1 MFDVLSKLSWFFKKY
16 WKQYT
21 VAVALLIIASGLE
34 VVPPY
39 LLGSIIDILTAG
51 EMTPALLTKY
61 ILIFVCIM
69 IGGYALNFVWQ
80 FRLFEGAINLEKIL
94 RRNLMQHF
102 LRMTPTFYEKNRTGD
117 LMARA
122 TNDLNAVSLTAG
134 FGIMTL
140 IDSTIYMGC
149 IIFAMGYMISWKLT
163 FFAMLPVPIMAI
175 LIQYLGKIVHE
186 RYMKAQDVFG
196 ELNDSVLE
204 SVAGVRVVRA
214 YVQEKK
220 DETNFAEIIIL

>member
-21 VAVALLIIASGLE
+21 VAVTLLMIASGLE

-102 LRMTPTFYEKNRTGD
+102 C
-117 LMARA
+117 
-122 TNDLNAVSLTAG
+122 V
-134 FGIMTL
+134 
-140 IDSTIYMGC
+140 
-149 IIFAMGYMISWKLT
+149 
-163 FFAMLPVPIMAI
+163 
-175 LIQYLGKIVHE
+175 
-186 RYMKAQDVFG
+186 
-196 ELNDSVLE
+196 
-204 SVAGVRVVRA
+204 
-214 YVQEKK
+214 
-220 DETNFAEIIIL
+220 

>member
-1 MFDVLSKLSWFFKKY
+1 M
-16 WKQYT
+16 
-21 VAVALLIIASGLE
+21 IASGLE
-34 VVPPY
+34 VIPPY
-39 LLGSIIDILTAG
+39 LLGSIIDLLTTG
-51 EMTPALLTKY
+51 EMTPAILTKY
-61 ILIFVCIM
+61 VFIFIGII
-69 IGGYALNFVWQ
+69 IGGYLLNFVWQ

-122 TNDLNAVSLTAG
+122 TNDLNAVSMTAG

-140 IDSTIYMGC
+140 IDSTIYMGF

-186 RYMKAQDVFG
+186 RYMKAQDAFG

-214 YVQEKK
+214 YVQEKRMRL
-220 DETNFAEIIIL
+220 ILRI

>member
-1 MFDVLSKLSWFFKKY
+1 MFDVLSKLSWFFKQY

-21 VAVALLIIASGLE
+21 IAIVLLIIASGLE
-34 VVPPY
+34 VIPPY

-51 EMTPALLTKY
+51 TMTTAILTKY
-61 ILIFVCIM
+61 LLIFAAIIV
-69 IGGYALNFVWQ
+69 GGYVLNFVWQ
-80 FRLFEGAINLEKIL
+80 FRLFEGAINLEKML

-140 IDSTIYMGC
+140 IDSTIYMG
-149 IIFAMGYMISWKLT
+149 
-163 FFAMLPVPIMAI
+163 
-175 LIQYLGKIVHE
+175 
-186 RYMKAQDVFG
+186 
-196 ELNDSVLE
+196 
-204 SVAGVRVVRA
+204 
-214 YVQEKK
+214 
-220 DETNFAEIIIL
+220 